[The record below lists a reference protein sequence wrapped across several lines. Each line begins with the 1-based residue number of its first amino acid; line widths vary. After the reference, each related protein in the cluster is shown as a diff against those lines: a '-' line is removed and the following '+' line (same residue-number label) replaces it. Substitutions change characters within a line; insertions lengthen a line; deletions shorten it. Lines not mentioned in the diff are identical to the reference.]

1 MSSKARPPVVR
12 SVKKPESLLALR
24 GWLAT
29 FNELTRERGETYYK
43 TGQVKRVGSDADH
56 YVEAAV
62 QGEELYSVTLFLTR
76 GIWSSKC
83 SCPVRIDCK
92 HAYAA
97 GRAWLDTASSGGHDG
112 ADPTIISATPAP
124 PPHPP
129 LTRLIPTAAKKK
141 ITFAGHWTPILAG
154 KLGRPLTEAEGRR
167 LAELAALFSEFSQSG
182 AMIFPG
188 ALLRH
193 GFEHTPPP
201 GTPLYTPA
209 FRGWWD
215 RTNAPADPWAL
226 WQFIAYDYELAG
238 RAIPE
243 VFRPM
248 TDTRAV
254 HAVIHDRLM
263 QQELTAWRDALDA
276 PDESSATFRVNPA
289 AGLIGLR
296 ARVRAEG
303 GVQIEVRAGE
313 GKTWKAPA
321 YKWFAALGSAR
332 PADFEKLPPA
342 DAALADALAAEF
354 RIGTGVFRISPKGAL
369 PDEIAESIFL
379 TSAARAA
386 IVMPDGRPF
395 AIEPNPLVPEATVS
409 IKARDRLDLRMVT
422 TDGRDASRAH
432 LIVLHPEPLYVFE
445 NRVWRGPPPV
455 PSTPLPTAALGDTRI
470 MARLRAAGLR
480 LPSSLEGKV
489 RHIVLRPLLKCWL
502 TETGSEADPTHF
514 HARLIARAEDPPCE
528 QHWTGAD
535 GWQWTKEGAPP
546 PRQPDDP
553 LLEFDTAAAEAV
565 SARFADFRLSW
576 DGWANAW
583 TRYVAKAFPDE
594 FIAWHAT
601 LPPALTIEASAE
613 LASLL
618 GPPLHARMEFSAAPA
633 EGAQR
638 DWFDLTVALR
648 VEDTTLKPDE
658 IALLLKARGK
668 WVRLA
673 RQGWRRLE
681 LADDMNG
688 VPAVTALDRLGL
700 HAEDV
705 LTGGRTATHRL
716 HALQLAGEAEALA
729 TMDVNLAATLRD
741 RVAAL
746 TALPP
751 PALPAGLRATLRPY
765 QQEGFHFL
773 AHLSALGFG
782 GVLADDMGLGKT
794 VQALTWLLH
803 LAEGRS
809 VGVQAADGSN
819 SNALPFRAL
828 IVCPKSV
835 MHGWLTE
842 TERFAPGFT
851 TTVFTPALASSP
863 PSELDAQLLVAN
875 YAQLRIQPEWFRSH
889 TWDAIVLD
897 EAQFVKNPSS
907 QTAAIVRTLHTA
919 HRLALT
925 GTPIENRLLDL
936 WSLFAFAQ
944 PGLLGAQA
952 SFRRQYPTEDPT
964 ATDRLRRRVRHFLLR
979 RTKAQVA
986 PELPPRTEDEI
997 VVDLE
1002 GAQRR
1007 LYDAELKRA
1016 RAQLLGVDTNRA
1028 LDAVR
1033 FNVLASLLRL
1043 RQICCHPALVSD
1055 AHSDM
1060 PSAKLDALLERL
1072 EELRDEGQQVLVF
1085 SQFVTLLELIRTRL
1099 IGAGIAHLML
1109 TGQTENRAE
1118 LVDKFQSD
1126 RSQTVFLLSLKAA
1139 GFGLNLTAASYVILC
1154 DPWWN
1159 PAVEAQAIDR
1169 THRIGQTQPVV
1180 AYRLVAADTVEQKIL
1195 AMQREKAALAAS
1207 VVQEESL
1214 ASVLDLDSL
1223 RQILS

>member
-1 MSSKARPPVVR
+1 MSPKARPPVIR
-12 SVKKPESLLALR
+12 SVKKPESLSALR
-24 GWLAT
+24 TWLAR
-29 FNELTRERGETYYK
+29 FDEQKREKGEHYY
-43 TGQVKRVGSDADH
+43 TSGQVKRVGSDADH
-56 YVEAAV
+56 YVEAKV
-62 QGEELYSVTLFLTR
+62 QGESLYSVTLFLTR
-76 GIWSSKC
+76 GNWSSNC
-83 SCPVRIDCK
+83 SCPVRINCK

-97 GRAWLDTASSGGHDG
+97 GRAWLDTAASGGHDG
-112 ADPTIISATPAP
+112 ADPTTISSTPLP

-129 LTRLIPTAAKKK
+129 LTRLAPVVAEKK
-141 ITFAGHWTPILAG
+141 ITFSGKWAPILAE
-154 KLGRPLTEAEGRR
+154 KLGRRLTEAEVRR
-167 LAELAALFSEFSQSG
+167 LSDLGALFAEFIQSRG
-182 AMIFPG
+182 TIFPG

-209 FRGWWD
+209 FPGWWD

-238 RAIPE
+238 RPIPE

-248 TDTRAV
+248 TDTRAT
-254 HAVIHDRLM
+254 HALVHDRLM
-263 QQELTAWRDALDA
+263 QQELTEWRNALA
-276 PDESSATFRVNPA
+276 PSASNPA
-289 AGLIGLR
+289 TRVSPVAGVVGLR
-296 ARVRAEG
+296 ARIRPEG
-303 GVQIEVRAGE
+303 GILIELRAGP
-313 GKTWKAPA
+313 GKAWKPPTA
-321 YKWFAALGSAR
+321 KWFAALATAR
-332 PADFEKLPPA
+332 PSDFEQLPPS
-342 DAALADALAAEF
+342 DAALADALAAEV
-354 RIGTGVFRISPKGAL
+354 RIGAGAVHIPLKGPL
-369 PDEIAESIFL
+369 PAEMTESIFL
-379 TSAARAA
+379 TSAARGA
-386 IVMPDGRPF
+386 IVLPDGRPF
-395 AIEPNPLVPEATVS
+395 AIEPTPLVPEATVS

-422 TDGRDASRAH
+422 SGGRDASRAR
-432 LIVLHPEPLYVFE
+432 LIVLHPEPLYIFE

-455 PSTPLPTAALGDTRI
+455 PTTPLPTAALGDARI
-470 MARLRAAGLR
+470 MSRLRAAGLR
-480 LPSSLEGKV
+480 LPSALEGKV
-489 RHIVLRPLLKCWL
+489 RHVVLRPLLKVWL
-502 TETGSEADPTHF
+502 TETGSDADPSHF
-514 HARLIARAEDPPCE
+514 HARLLAHADNPRCE
-528 QHWTGAD
+528 QQWTGD
-535 GWQWTKEGAPP
+535 GGWQWTKDGAPAP
-546 PRQPDDP
+546 EATEGR
-553 LLEFDTAAAEAV
+553 LLEFDTTEAQIA
-565 SARFADFRLSW
+565 SDRLADFRLTW

-583 TRYVAKAFPDE
+583 TRYVAKSFPDE

-601 LPPALTIEASAE
+601 LPPGLTIEASSE
-613 LASLL
+613 LAGLL
-618 GPPLHARMEFSAAPA
+618 GPPLRARMEFSAAPA
-633 EGAQR
+633 EGTHR
-638 DWFDLTVALR
+638 DWFDLTVGLR

-668 WVRLA
+668 WVRLP

-681 LADDMNG
+681 LAEDANG
-688 VPAVTALDRLGL
+688 VPAAVALDRLGL
-700 HAEDV
+700 HADDV
-705 LTGGRTATHRL
+705 LTGGKTATHRL
-716 HALQLAGEAEALA
+716 HALQLASEADTFETTDAELA
-729 TMDVNLAATLRD
+729 TTLRE
-741 RVAAL
+741 RAAVL
-746 TALPP
+746 TSLPP
-751 PALPAGLRATLRPY
+751 PPVPPGLRATLRPY

-773 AHLSALGFG
+773 THLSALGFG

-794 VQALTWLLH
+794 VQALAWLLH
-803 LAEGRS
+803 LSDMREAEAKSTDGARTGRK
-809 VGVQAADGSN
+809 
-819 SNALPFRAL
+819 PFRAL

-842 TERFAPGFT
+842 TERFAPSLR
-851 TTVFTPALASSP
+851 TTVFTPALASLP
-863 PSELDAQLLVAN
+863 PSHLDVELLVAN

-889 TWDAIVLD
+889 HWDAIVLD
-897 EAQFVKNPSS
+897 EAQFIKNPSS

-952 SFRRQYPTEDPT
+952 SFRRQYPAEDPSAT
-964 ATDRLRRRVRHFLLR
+964 ARLRRRVRHFLLR

-1002 GAQRR
+1002 GPQRR

-1016 RAQLLGVDTNRA
+1016 RAQLLGVETNRA

-1055 AHSDM
+1055 AHADI
-1060 PSAKLDALLERL
+1060 PSAKIDALLERL

-1099 IGAGIAHLML
+1099 VGSGIQHLML
-1109 TGQTENRAE
+1109 TGQTENREE
-1118 LVDKFQSD
+1118 LVNRFQTDKT
-1126 RSQTVFLLSLKAA
+1126 QTVFLLSLKAA

-1214 ASVLDLDSL
+1214 ASILDLDSL
-1223 RQILS
+1223 REILA